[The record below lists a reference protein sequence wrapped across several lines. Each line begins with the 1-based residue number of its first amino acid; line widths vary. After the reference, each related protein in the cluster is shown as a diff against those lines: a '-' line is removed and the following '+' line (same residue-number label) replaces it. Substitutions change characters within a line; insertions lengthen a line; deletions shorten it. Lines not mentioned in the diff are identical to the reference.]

1 MSNKKIFIIYT
12 FLFIIPYFL
21 CLSLI
26 GTGYNALINHYNSW
40 WRLGICALIGAIL
53 MVAVKSIAHRPISI
67 IAKQTSNPYLRRLIS
82 FFNIL
87 DYNSSNFYWNFAI
100 DFVLTIIFA
109 KLIHQLFAPYQIMGT
124 LAGWIIALLII
135 SLILASNLEYS
146 TLSID
151 PEQK

>member
-67 IAKQTSNPYLRRLIS
+67 IAKQIGR
-82 FFNIL
+82 
-87 DYNSSNFYWNFAI
+87 
-100 DFVLTIIFA
+100 
-109 KLIHQLFAPYQIMGT
+109 
-124 LAGWIIALLII
+124 
-135 SLILASNLEYS
+135 ASCRERV
-146 TLSID
+146 
-151 PEQK
+151 

>member
-1 MSNKKIFIIYT
+1 MSNKKVFIIYT
-12 FLFIIPYFL
+12 FLFIIPYIL

-26 GTGYNALINHYNSW
+26 GTGYGALINHYNSW
-40 WRLGICALIGAIL
+40 WRLCVCALIGAIL

-67 IAKQTSNPYLRRLIS
+67 IAKQTTNRHLRNLIN

-100 DFVLTIIFA
+100 DFGLTIVFA
-109 KLIHQLFAPYQIMGT
+109 KLIHYLFAPYQILGT
-124 LAGWIIALLII
+124 LAGWIIAALIV
-135 SLILASNLEYS
+135 SLVLASNLEYS

-151 PEQK
+151 PDQK